1 MMTQAPNQ
9 NLSLG
14 PIYKQ
19 WEEALGSLVL
29 SVKED
34 IGGASQL
41 INAVGVKACCH
52 GNSNRQGK
60 QTRSKCL
67 TSKLRPFH
75 LPLVPPPL
83 SPRSRN

>member
-19 WEEALGSLVL
+19 WEEPLESLVL
-29 SVKED
+29 SVKEE

-41 INAVGVKACCH
+41 INVARVKTCCH

-60 QTRSKCL
+60 QTRSKFL
-67 TSKLRPFH
+67 ASKRVPFH
-75 LPLVPPPL
+75 LPLVPLL
-83 SPRSRN
+83 SPHSRN